1 MLFIKFGKKE
11 HLEQLRNGIVHF
23 STLKTFQKD
32 PTSFRGDKMEGRLYI
47 DPKQPML
54 VNGLDISSFMKE
66 CVISYETNC
75 PEFSFSASILSRKNC
90 HKCTDGLYTV
100 NQEYINEMRQFGECF
115 LIINAFELIEALR
128 TEFSNTGSG
137 FEYHPIVYI
146 NKTNYSKIQEY
157 FNNLS
162 SKNRLT
168 GHLFLKDDTN
178 SYRIQNEW
186 RMVLFDFNN
195 HYPADNN
202 GVNVKTCYLTEMPV
216 LDTESLATLR
226 CSEEYLFDEKENSHA
241 DT

>member
-100 NQEYINEMRQFGECF
+100 NQEYLNEMRQFGECF
-115 LIINAFELIEALR
+115 LTINAFELIEALR

-137 FEYHPIVYI
+137 FEYHPVVYI

-168 GHLFLKDDTN
+168 GHLFL
-178 SYRIQNEW
+178 
-186 RMVLFDFNN
+186 
-195 HYPADNN
+195 
-202 GVNVKTCYLTEMPV
+202 
-216 LDTESLATLR
+216 
-226 CSEEYLFDEKENSHA
+226 
-241 DT
+241 

>member
-100 NQEYINEMRQFGECF
+100 NQEYLNEMRQFGECF
-115 LIINAFELIEALR
+115 D
-128 TEFSNTGSG
+128 
-137 FEYHPIVYI
+137 
-146 NKTNYSKIQEY
+146 NKC
-157 FNNLS
+157 F
-162 SKNRLT
+162 
-168 GHLFLKDDTN
+168 
-178 SYRIQNEW
+178 
-186 RMVLFDFNN
+186 
-195 HYPADNN
+195 
-202 GVNVKTCYLTEMPV
+202 
-216 LDTESLATLR
+216 
-226 CSEEYLFDEKENSHA
+226 
-241 DT
+241 

>member
-100 NQEYINEMRQFGECF
+100 NQEYLNEMRQFGAVSYTH
-115 LIINAFELIEALR
+115 LTLPTILR
-128 TEFSNTGSG
+128 
-137 FEYHPIVYI
+137 V
-146 NKTNYSKIQEY
+146 
-157 FNNLS
+157 
-162 SKNRLT
+162 
-168 GHLFLKDDTN
+168 
-178 SYRIQNEW
+178 
-186 RMVLFDFNN
+186 
-195 HYPADNN
+195 
-202 GVNVKTCYLTEMPV
+202 
-216 LDTESLATLR
+216 
-226 CSEEYLFDEKENSHA
+226 
-241 DT
+241 